1 MTTAW
6 WQLYNVQ
13 LLFTVHLTCTSVW
26 SRCNHIHC
34 ECHSKRDFSSN
45 PARLLLRIYTHE
57 IAAHST
63 MTHDCIVHY
72 SFKHTLASF
81 PPREPGNE
89 TSPYILLVV
98 NRRGRE
104 RKTASRNE
112 REKLTRE
119 RPNKNVIMSS
129 NKMALHS
136 LQDASEMT
144 GLHQQD
150 RYTLSNE

>member
-1 MTTAW
+1 M
-6 WQLYNVQ
+6 Y
-13 LLFTVHLTCTSVW
+13 LLV
-26 SRCNHIHC
+26 
-34 ECHSKRDFSSN
+34 
-45 PARLLLRIYTHE
+45 
-57 IAAHST
+57 
-63 MTHDCIVHY
+63 
-72 SFKHTLASF
+72 
-81 PPREPGNE
+81 
-89 TSPYILLVV
+89 LLVV

-104 RKTASRNE
+104 RKTASRKE